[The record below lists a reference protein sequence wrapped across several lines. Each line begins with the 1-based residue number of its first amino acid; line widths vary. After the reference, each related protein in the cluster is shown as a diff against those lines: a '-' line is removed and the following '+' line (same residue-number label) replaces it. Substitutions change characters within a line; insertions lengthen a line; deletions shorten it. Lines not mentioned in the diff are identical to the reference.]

1 MVSDFMPHVLCVN
14 ISGFSLCNGIQH
26 FIMETHILFCNLL
39 FFVKILALGGN
50 VFIHSSFH
58 WPLNASSLKISCPNV
73 KSFLIKSFGGLFE
86 KEYEIWAFLGQLGS
100 LEVINLLYI
109 LFLFLKVVFTTEYLM
124 AK

>member
-73 KSFLIKSFGGLFE
+73 KVFVIKSFGGLFE
-86 KEYEIWAFLGQLGS
+86 K
-100 LEVINLLYI
+100 
-109 LFLFLKVVFTTEYLM
+109 
-124 AK
+124 

>member
-14 ISGFSLCNGIQH
+14 ISGFGVCNGIQH

-73 KSFLIKSFGGLFE
+73 KVFLIKSFGGLFE
-86 KEYEIWAFLGQLGS
+86 K
-100 LEVINLLYI
+100 
-109 LFLFLKVVFTTEYLM
+109 
-124 AK
+124 